1 MINMDDLDHPW
12 NDQFK
17 ISKAE
22 YKPMTAPRKRH
33 RLSEDGTKF
42 EIVNLQTEVEEEEI
56 EEGNCPLSLQNDN
69 RTNLYMVL
77 YGYIQGL
84 YPSEFYPAT
93 GCIRCQNTAQPF
105 SQMIYAL
112 FNVLTL
118 FVEFISSTEPQSGTE
133 QLQFLYDSYLVFWD
147 FGSNF
152 DALLNDTSAII
163 QYN

>member
-22 YKPMTAPRKRH
+22 YRPMTAPRNRH

-56 EEGNCPLSLQNDN
+56 EEGNCPLSLKNDN

-84 YPSEFYPAT
+84 YPSEFYPNEA
-93 GCIRCQNTAQPF
+93 GCTRCQNTA
-105 SQMIYAL
+105 
-112 FNVLTL
+112 
-118 FVEFISSTEPQSGTE
+118 
-133 QLQFLYDSYLVFWD
+133 
-147 FGSNF
+147 
-152 DALLNDTSAII
+152 
-163 QYN
+163 